1 MKVLVAED
9 DAVSRLILQR
19 SLQRLGHEC
28 QVAADGVEAWEQY
41 QREPPD
47 VIISDWL
54 MPGMEGV
61 EFCRRVREAPRE
73 TYAYFIF
80 MTAFDDKQ
88 HFLRGM
94 QAGAD
99 DYLTKPVDVDELHAR
114 LIAASRV
121 TSLHRRLLEQNTE
134 LERLRLAEYE
144 AARTDPLTR
153 INNRL
158 RLHEDLLALEA
169 RARRY
174 HHTYAAALVD
184 VDHFKKYNDKYGH
197 LAGDAALRRVAE
209 CIKAH
214 LRGGDA
220 LYRYGGEEFLV
231 ILAEQT
237 VDGARIAMERVRNA
251 IAALGVAHE
260 ANPPGLV
267 LTISGGIAVLASG
280 ADESAEHWLQRA
292 DDALYR
298 AKQAG
303 RNRVEE

>member
-1 MKVLVAED
+1 M
-9 DAVSRLILQR
+9 
-19 SLQRLGHEC
+19 
-28 QVAADGVEAWEQY
+28 
-41 QREPPD
+41 
-47 VIISDWL
+47 
-54 MPGMEGV
+54 
-61 EFCRRVREAPRE
+61 
-73 TYAYFIF
+73 
-80 MTAFDDKQ
+80 
-88 HFLRGM
+88 
-94 QAGAD
+94 
-99 DYLTKPVDVDELHAR
+99 
-114 LIAASRV
+114 
-121 TSLHRRLLEQNTE
+121 
-134 LERLRLAEYE
+134 
-144 AARTDPLTR
+144 
-153 INNRL
+153 
-158 RLHEDLLALEA
+158 
-169 RARRY
+169 
-174 HHTYAAALVD
+174 
-184 VDHFKKYNDKYGH
+184 
-197 LAGDAALRRVAE
+197 AE

>member
-1 MKVLVAED
+1 MNVLVAED

-19 SLQRLGHEC
+19 TLQRLGHTC
-28 QVAADGVEAWEQY
+28 RVAADGVEAWELY
-41 QREPPD
+41 QAEAPD

-61 EFCRRVREAPRE
+61 EFCRRVREAPGPS
-73 TYAYFIF
+73 YAYFIF
-80 MTAFDDKQ
+80 MTAFDDKR
-88 HFLRGM
+88 HFLHGM

-121 TSLHRRLLEQNTE
+121 TSLHRQLIAQNEE
-134 LERLRLAEYE
+134 LERLRAVEHE

-153 INNRL
+153 THNRL
-158 RLHEDLLALEA
+158 RLHEDLRALEA

-174 HHTYAAALVD
+174 EHHYAAALLD

-197 LAGDAALRRVAE
+197 LAGDAALRRVADAVKGE
-209 CIKAH
+209 
-214 LRGGDA
+214 LRSGDA

-231 ILAEQT
+231 ILAEPSAA
-237 VDGARIAMERVRNA
+237 GARSAMERIRRAVE
-251 IAALGVAHE
+251 ALGLPHE
-260 ANPPGLV
+260 ANVPGGVVTVSVGIAMLV
-267 LTISGGIAVLASG
+267 LG
-280 ADESAEHWLQRA
+280 ADETAEHWLQRA

-303 RNRVEE
+303 RNRVET